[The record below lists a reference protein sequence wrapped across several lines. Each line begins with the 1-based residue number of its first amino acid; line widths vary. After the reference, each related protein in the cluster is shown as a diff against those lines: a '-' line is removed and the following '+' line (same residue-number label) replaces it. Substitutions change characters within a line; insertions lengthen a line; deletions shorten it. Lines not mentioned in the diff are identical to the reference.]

1 MENYNFDDSF
11 IPPMGVVRTD
21 TFSKVY
27 PMINTFI
34 MDNCKLE
41 KSRDGEVREL
51 LDFKTQLL
59 NPYRRCV
66 GGWGRDIN
74 VFFLLAEAMWISMGR
89 KDVNFLTIFNK
100 QMKEYSDDGKVFHAP
115 YGYRLRHWGIASEM
129 EFTAKAVENNG
140 FDQVVNAIRLLAANP
155 LTRQVVMEIWNPS
168 FDLGHATKDLPC
180 NDIVMLKIRDGK
192 LITTIGNRSNDLHW
206 GLPTNI
212 FQFSFLTELMSLALG
227 VELGTQTHNSQSL
240 HIYSWNEKA
249 NVMYNRFKQ
258 ANHDVYKQDLYYG
271 LGAFERK
278 IDFKFVCNTAVNK
291 FKEIEYILDIILS
304 NIETIANGGDEN
316 KEEIETVASKS
327 EYLYRVYSLL
337 KIYVAYKRKI
347 AACETDEEKDAARRT
362 AISYIEVLT
371 ATDEKPWDIAVLAK
385 NFFQTRLSSKES
397 DGLIGL
403 L

>member
-1 MENYNFDDSF
+1 MENFNFDDLF
-11 IPPMGVVRTD
+11 IPPMGIVRTD

-27 PMINTFI
+27 PLINMFI

-74 VFFLLAEAMWISMGR
+74 VFFLLAEAMWIAMGR

-206 GLPTNI
+206 GLPTNV

-227 VELGTQTHNSQSL
+227 IELGTQTHNSQSL
-240 HIYSWNEKA
+240 HIYSWNDKA

-258 ANHDVYKQDLYYG
+258 EKNDVFKQDLYYG
-271 LGAFERK
+271 LGACERK

-304 NIETIANGGDEN
+304 NIETIANGGYEN
-316 KEEIETVASKS
+316 KEEIKTVASKS

-347 AACETDEEKDAARRT
+347 STCETDEEKDAARRT

-397 DGLIGL
+397 NGLIGL